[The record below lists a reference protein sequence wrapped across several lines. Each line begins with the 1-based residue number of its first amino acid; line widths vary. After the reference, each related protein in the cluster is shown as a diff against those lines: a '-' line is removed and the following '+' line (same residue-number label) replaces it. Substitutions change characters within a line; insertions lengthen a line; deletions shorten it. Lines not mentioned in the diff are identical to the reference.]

1 MLEKIVEPDG
11 RLCKCGRR
19 GCLETVASEK
29 GIRQY
34 VVEGLKSGRS
44 SAVESMVFHQDY
56 DEIDMDIIYR
66 GCMLNDALCVEAVN
80 KMAYYLGI
88 ALANVINLFNPEMIV
103 LEGSLINY
111 EALFIEKVR
120 QTVRENVWK
129 NSEVLILTNTSQS
142 KSNTAAMGGCIHVIE
157 EILNGEIEIKG
168 SD

>member
-1 MLEKIVEPDG
+1 
-11 RLCKCGRR
+11 
-19 GCLETVASEK
+19 
-29 GIRQY
+29 
-34 VVEGLKSGRS
+34 
-44 SAVESMVFHQDY
+44 
-56 DEIDMDIIYR
+56 
-66 GCMLNDALCVEAVN
+66 
-80 KMAYYLGI
+80 MAYYLGI